1 MRLVVLR
8 FSALGDVT
16 LLVPV
21 LQHLATLHPE
31 KRITIVSRPHLA
43 PLFAPLPVDFFPANL
58 KGQHQGIMGLWRL
71 ARQIH
76 RAYRREGYQVFDQ
89 HAVLRTYLVVFFLR
103 LRGIK
108 VWRLRKDRPARKTLT
123 APPPKQLKPLPHVT
137 QRYWATFHRSGLVE
151 ADPPPSWPVPTYK
164 MAETA
169 AAWWT
174 QHRGRLNLAFAPTA
188 AHASKR
194 WPRDYSVQL
203 LRRWARE
210 KDARVWLL
218 GAPAEKAELEALLRE
233 SGADGGVLAGR
244 YPFDQEIALLEEMD
258 ALVAMDSFNMH
269 LGALAAV
276 PLLVIWGG
284 THPAAGF
291 APVSTGPQEHLAV
304 PQEELACRPCS
315 IYGREDCPR
324 QDFAC
329 LQRVA
334 PAQAW
339 SALQRLIPS
348 LEA

>member
-21 LQHLATLHPE
+21 LQHLATRHPD
-31 KRITIVSRPHLA
+31 KRITLVSKPHLA
-43 PLFAPLPVDFFPANL
+43 PLFEPLAVDFFPVDL
-58 KGQHQGIMGLWRL
+58 KGKHQGIRGLWRL
-71 ARQIH
+71 AGQIH
-76 RAYRREGYQVFDQ
+76 RAYRREGYHVFDQ
-89 HAVLRTYLVVFFLR
+89 HAVLRTYLLGFFLS
-103 LRGIK
+103 LRGK
-108 VWRLRKDRPARKTLT
+108 TVWRLQKDRSGRKALT
-123 APPPKQLKPLPHVT
+123 TSPPKKLNFLPHVT
-137 QRYWATFHRSGLVE
+137 QRYWHTFYRGGLVE
-151 ADPPPSWPVPTYK
+151 ADAPATWPVPVYP
-164 MAETA
+164 MAKTT
-169 AAWWT
+169 AAWWA
-174 QHRGRLNLAFAPTA
+174 QHRGGLNLAFAPTA

-203 LRRWARE
+203 LRHWARE
-210 KDARVWLL
+210 KEARVWLL
-218 GAPAEKAELEALLRE
+218 GAPGEKAELQALLRE
-233 SGADGGVLAGR
+233 SGAAGGVLAGR
-244 YPFDQEIALLEEMD
+244 YSFDQEIALLKEMD

-315 IYGREDCPR
+315 IYGRADCPR

-348 LEA
+348 LGE